1 MIRLVLIRHFAT
13 LGNLQKRYIG
23 TTDEPLCEEGRK
35 VVEKISYPEVDTV
48 LASPLL
54 RCKETAGLIYPNIRP
69 IICDNF
75 RECDFGEFEN
85 KNYMEL
91 ADNPRYQDWLDSN
104 GTLPFPQGEAVEE
117 FKERTL
123 LEFQKRMEL
132 YNAKDDIS
140 VALVV
145 HGGTIMSILE
155 KYAYPKEE
163 FYHWQVK
170 NGCGYSADY
179 EEKEGR
185 IINICNIH

>member
-1 MIRLVLIRHFAT
+1 MIRLVLLRHFAT

-35 VVEKISYPEVDTV
+35 ASKKISYPKVDTV
-48 LASPLL
+48 LTSPLL
-54 RCKETAGLIYPNIRP
+54 RCRETAGLIYPQLSP
-69 IICDNF
+69 IVCNGF

-91 ADNPRYQDWLDSN
+91 TNNPKYQAWLDSK
-104 GTLPFPQGEAVEE
+104 GTLSFPRGEGVEE
-117 FKERTL
+117 FKRRTL
-123 LEFQKRMEL
+123 LEFKKRLEL
-132 YNAKDDIS
+132 YNSKNIT

-155 KYAYPKEE
+155 KYADPKEE

-179 EEKEGR
+179 DEKKGR
-185 IINICNIH
+185 IINICNIP